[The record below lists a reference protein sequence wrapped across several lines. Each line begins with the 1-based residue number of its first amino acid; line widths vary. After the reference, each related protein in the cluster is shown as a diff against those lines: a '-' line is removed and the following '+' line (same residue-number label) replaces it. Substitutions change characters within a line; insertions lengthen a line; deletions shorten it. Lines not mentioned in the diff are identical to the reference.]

1 MPPLLSSDALLA
13 CLSDTLELKATKESA
28 HGHWVMSVAFSP
40 DGKTIV
46 SGSADKTI
54 KVWDAG
60 EPFQLSP

>member
-13 CLSDTLELKATKESA
+13 CFSDTLELKATKESA
-28 HGHWVMSVAFSP
+28 HSNRITSVAFSL

-46 SGSADKTI
+46 SGSWDKTI

-60 EPFQLSP
+60 EPFHLLP